1 MDLDPKTLQIALTIG
16 FLILSLG
23 IHEAAHAW
31 MAWVRGDDTARSLGR
46 MTLNPIA
53 HIDPF
58 MTIILPTILV
68 LSSGMI
74 FGGAKPVPVNY
85 YKLKA
90 PLRDMMLVALAG
102 PVSNLVLAVVFLFV
116 NKALIWHF
124 GMPPGDLAPEVMSAA
139 CYVNMLLAIFNMI
152 PVPPLDG
159 SRVMAWLLPSGMRER
174 YVGLERFGLPIVFVL
189 FMTGT
194 FQTVIR
200 QTIRPVFG
208 VVDFLSG
215 GTW

>member
-1 MDLDPKTLQIALTIG
+1 VDLDPKTVQIALTIG

-23 IHEAAHAW
+23 VHEAAHAW

-58 MTIILPTILV
+58 MTIILPTILA
-68 LSSGMI
+68 LSGGLI

-85 YKLKA
+85 YKLKS
-90 PLRDMMLVALAG
+90 PLRDMMFVALAG
-102 PVSNLVLAVVFLFV
+102 PAANIVLAVVFLCV
-116 NKALIWHF
+116 NKALIWQM
-124 GMPPGDLAPEVMSAA
+124 GMSPDALAPQVMSNA
-139 CYVNMLLAIFNMI
+139 CFLNMVLAIFNMI

-159 SRVMAWLLPSGMRER
+159 SRVMAWLLPSGMRES
-174 YVGLERFGLPIVFVL
+174 YVGLERFGLLLVFAL
-189 FMTGT
+189 LATGT
-194 FQTVIR
+194 LNAVIEK
-200 QTIRPVFG
+200 TILPVYR

-215 GTW
+215 GAW